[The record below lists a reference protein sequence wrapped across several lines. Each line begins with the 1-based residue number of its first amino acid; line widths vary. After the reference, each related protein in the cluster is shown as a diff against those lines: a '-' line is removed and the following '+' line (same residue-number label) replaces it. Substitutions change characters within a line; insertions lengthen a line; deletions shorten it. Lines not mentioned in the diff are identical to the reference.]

1 MAILTTMR
9 IDMSFD
15 EENLLKILHNF
26 CEALQTK
33 DFEIKNSVIE
43 NTFSEYFRFNN
54 FNEFK
59 DALRKSIADIMV
71 RKSNDRFTFYNSDRE
86 TGAYT
91 AIIKL
96 HTKTDAS
103 VSKELLSILNNAI
116 LDAHPSTF
124 TIVQDIVK
132 GLLNDIGIDTNNKIY
147 YEKFLNTLK
156 KWPCPERIY
165 DDLYKM
171 LGEEAIGLKFLD
183 EHSKSLYLGAMS
195 TNPKETLKMLAKL
208 KKE

>member
-26 CEALQTK
+26 CKTLQTK

-71 RKSNDRFTFYNSDRE
+71 RKSNDTFAFYNFDRE

-96 HTKTDAS
+96 HTKTDVS
-103 VSKELLSILNNAI
+103 VSKELLSILNNTI
-116 LDAHPSTF
+116 LEAYPSMKPKNDLKVDVSVAEYNTEQ
-124 TIVQDIVK
+124 TILIASEEIQIFKPNESLSDIKAQLTDPTILTTRNIKPSVSE
-132 GLLNDIGIDTNNKIY
+132 LLDNGIY
-147 YEKFLNTLK
+147 QE
-156 KWPCPERIY
+156 
-165 DDLYKM
+165 
-171 LGEEAIGLKFLD
+171 GEIISANWL
-183 EHSKSLYLGAMS
+183 
-195 TNPKETLKMLAKL
+195 
-208 KKE
+208 

>member
-1 MAILTTMR
+1 MAILTTMQ

-71 RKSNDRFTFYNSDRE
+71 RKSNDTFTFYNFDRE

-103 VSKELLSILNNAI
+103 VSKELLATLNNAI
-116 LDAHPSTF
+116 LEACPSTKPKNGLSM
-124 TIVQDIVK
+124 DIKMTEYDTERATLTTHKEEYVIKSNEFPSHAKEKLSNPIIWVAKNVDASVEELLDDDIYQK
-132 GLLNDIGIDTNNKIY
+132 GEII
-147 YEKFLNTLK
+147 
-156 KWPCPERIY
+156 
-165 DDLYKM
+165 
-171 LGEEAIGLKFLD
+171 
-183 EHSKSLYLGAMS
+183 S
-195 TNPKETLKMLAKL
+195 AK
-208 KKE
+208 